1 MSKVDNNESGKL
13 KISLILSLLV
23 IIDLL
28 FLYYLKYRN
37 QRLSISYFDLF
48 NTGNFLNLAFAVI
61 IIAGLLIGYNN
72 PRIISKK
79 VILVSLAV
87 VMTFSLIM
95 ASIELIYNPLIL
107 PGYIFNRPE
116 TEVLVGALFSLY
128 QFFQIIMLT
137 IIWGSLLQKKE
148 LLILKSVIIS
158 LVVVLL
164 LLVFAYLSLL
174 SGMKGKYKYFSKKN
188 PADVVV
194 VLGAAVW
201 SENKPSPSLASRVD
215 KAADLYRRGIVKK
228 ILLTGSNAPGE
239 LSEAEV
245 AYEYVR
251 RKGINPRNVWIENKT
266 TSTTEQIHFIKFDL
280 MGKDAAADVIIISDA
295 YHLARVNEI
304 CKFFDI
310 DAALSSSEL
319 ELSFKPKAQSILR
332 ESVAMVIFW
341 FFAL

>member
-1 MSKVDNNESGKL
+1 MPKIDNSASGKL
-13 KISLILSLLV
+13 KISLILSLVV

-37 QRLSISYFDLF
+37 QKLPISYFDLF
-48 NTGNFLNLAFAVI
+48 ITGNFLNLAFAVI

-79 VILVSLAV
+79 VVLVSLSV

-95 ASIELIYNPLIL
+95 AAIELIYNPFIL
-107 PGYIFNRPE
+107 PGYIFDRPE

-128 QFFQIIMLT
+128 QFFQIIIII

-148 LLILKSVIIS
+148 LLILKSVAIS
-158 LVVVLL
+158 LVIVLL

-174 SGMKGKYKYFSKKN
+174 SGMKGKYKYYSKKN

-201 SENKPSPSLASRVD
+201 SQNRPSPSLASRVD
-215 KAADLYRRGIVKK
+215 KAADLYSRGIVKK

-245 AYEYVR
+245 AYEYIR
-251 RKGINPRNVWIENKT
+251 QKGINPRNIWIENKT

-280 MGKDAAADVIIISDA
+280 IDKEGPADVIIISDA

-304 CKFFDI
+304 CKFFDV
-310 DAALSSSEL
+310 DAALSSSDM
-319 ELSFKPKAQSILR
+319 ELSFKPKVQSIFR

>member
-1 MSKVDNNESGKL
+1 
-13 KISLILSLLV
+13 
-23 IIDLL
+23 
-28 FLYYLKYRN
+28 
-37 QRLSISYFDLF
+37 
-48 NTGNFLNLAFAVI
+48 
-61 IIAGLLIGYNN
+61 LLIGYNN